1 MKIVS
6 QMAPARP
13 SRLRFH
19 ALTWS
24 ERSTP
29 HGWPLLE

>member
-13 SRLRFH
+13 SKLRFQ
-19 ALTWS
+19 ALTCLD
-24 ERSTP
+24 RSTSARRS
-29 HGWPLLE
+29 LLE